1 MIRALAVSLAL
12 FLAAG
17 ASAQIV
23 SPIEQSYGPYPRPSD
38 GYEPALA
45 VSRDGILLAWS
56 EITSRRHTQIR
67 IGLLDFHGRLV
78 SPITTVATEGNAAFP
93 AVFHDGTS
101 FRVEYVESDMRFS
114 VDVDSAGAPM
124 GLPRL
129 ALPRGEVLTARFN
142 SPICFIPFCSPTGQF
157 LTLSWSGPGVSGSY
171 KYDNATLGTVGPI
184 AGAQRGD
191 NVALAWYT
199 PKEVVLADIRGSVPN
214 IVMFP
219 ASVKITELP
228 GIGCDDTH
236 CLLVFTT
243 KTRKIYGL
251 MFDPSQ
257 PWPPQPVPIE
267 TASFVER
274 PQVHVLRNGRFLVVY
289 TSGAV
294 APHQRFAGRI
304 VTTVPQPRR
313 RAVH

>member
-1 MIRALAVSLAL
+1 MIRALTVSLAL
-12 FLAAG
+12 LLAAG
-17 ASAQIV
+17 ASAQVV
-23 SPIEQSYGPYPRPSD
+23 SPIEQSYGPYARPPQ
-38 GYEPALA
+38 GFEPALA
-45 VSRDGILLAWS
+45 VSNGAILLAWS
-56 EITSRRHTQIR
+56 EVMPTGLTQIR

-78 SPITTVATEGNAAFP
+78 SPISTVATTINAAFP

-101 FRVEYVESDMRFS
+101 FRVEYVESETRFS

-129 ALPRGEVLTARFN
+129 APPRGEVLTARFAP
-142 SPICFIPFCSPTGQF
+142 PICFIPFCSPTGKF
-157 LTLSWSGPGVSGSY
+157 LTLSWSGPGVRGSY

-191 NVALAWYT
+191 HAALAWYS
-199 PKEVVLADIRGSVPN
+199 PSGVVLADILGTVPT

-228 GIGCDDTH
+228 GVGCDDTH

-251 MFDPSQ
+251 LFDPSQ
-257 PWPPQPVPIE
+257 PWPPEPVPIE
-267 TASFVER
+267 TVPPVER

-289 TSGAV
+289 VSGEV
-294 APHQRFAGRI
+294 ARHQRFAGRI
-304 VTTVPQPRR
+304 VTTTPQPRR
-313 RAVH
+313 RAVR